1 MIRLGLGRAAKLFQN
16 SPQTWQAVHV
26 AGTNGK
32 GTTCAYISAMMRAVG
47 VKCGRFNSPHL
58 IDRLVVSNVS

>member
-1 MIRLGLGRAAKLFQN
+1 MIRLGIGRAATLFQN
-16 SPQTWQAVHV
+16 TPQTWKAIHV

-32 GTTCAYISAMMRAVG
+32 GTVCAYVSAMMRAAS

-58 IDRLVVSNVS
+58 IDR

>member
-1 MIRLGLGRAAKLFQN
+1 MIRLGIGRAATLFQN
-16 SPQTWQAVHV
+16 TPQTWKAVHV

-32 GTTCAYISAMMRAVG
+32 GTVCAYISAMMRAAG

-58 IDRLVVSNVS
+58 IDR